1 MAVTLKDIAKHT
13 GYSITTISRALAGYS
28 DVSPSTRQKV
38 QHAAELLGYQ
48 PNLVARHLQSQ
59 RTRTIGMVLPLRDQD
74 VTSDFFTE
82 LLRGVSDRASQANYD
97 ILTSAQMYGSDEEM
111 YAYRRIVGG
120 GRVDGMIVARAR
132 RNDPR
137 IAYLKALDFPF
148 AVSGSGG
155 EDDPSDFPHI
165 DVDNQDGIQQATDH
179 LIDLGHRTIG
189 LILPPEEIAY
199 TAQRP
204 HGYQRAL
211 QAAGIAY
218 EARYVRYADLQ
229 PAGGY
234 VAGIDLLNCYPEMT
248 AIVACSDLMAIGSMQ
263 AIQALGKRVGDDI
276 AVTGFDDIPVAQYA
290 NPPLTTIHQPIYDIG
305 QQLTAN
311 LIDMIEGLPVQPVKV
326 MLPTTLRVRASSG
339 GKRERRTP
347 AGD

>member
-189 LILPPEEIAY
+189 LILPPEEMAY
-199 TAQRP
+199 TAQRH
-204 HGYQRAL
+204 HGYQRAASGRHCLRGALCALRRPAACGWVRRRHRSAELLPRNDCHRRL
-211 QAAGIAY
+211 QRPDGDRLDAGHPGVRQACRRRYCRHRVRRHSSRAVCQPAAHNHPP
-218 EARYVRYADLQ
+218 ADL
-229 PAGGY
+229 
-234 VAGIDLLNCYPEMT
+234 
-248 AIVACSDLMAIGSMQ
+248 
-263 AIQALGKRVGDDI
+263 
-276 AVTGFDDIPVAQYA
+276 
-290 NPPLTTIHQPIYDIG
+290 
-305 QQLTAN
+305 
-311 LIDMIEGLPVQPVKV
+311 
-326 MLPTTLRVRASSG
+326 
-339 GKRERRTP
+339 
-347 AGD
+347 